1 MKNFQQNLLIVMAL
15 ALCGLCAWQWYFQT
29 VQRARIDK
37 LDQTIYRQLTLLQAN
52 GGSIK
57 NMEAEI
63 SGQQARI
70 AELKQAAV
78 TNDQT
83 ILAQKREMLRL
94 QFSCDALSNEIV
106 QYQSITN
113 ALAAKLRETYD
124 GIRKQNEAVKEL
136 VAQRDDA
143 VQKYNDG
150 VKARN
155 ELTTQYNELVERFNK
170 LQNAGGAGKP

>member
-1 MKNFQQNLLIVMAL
+1 
-15 ALCGLCAWQWYFQT
+15 
-29 VQRARIDK
+29 
-37 LDQTIYRQLTLLQAN
+37 
-52 GGSIK
+52 
-57 NMEAEI
+57 
-63 SGQQARI
+63 
-70 AELKQAAV
+70 V